1 MGNAVRTRLTA
12 ALCLLFAL
20 SAAARGGTPDTGTSA
35 APGPSALRPP
45 RPAASLG
52 ASFSYSAPAGLI
64 SRRTG
69 VSGETALGS
78 AAGFSLRAAADL
90 AHLRNIATGD
100 FPGELYRAGLK
111 LTAERGETRLAL
123 NLNSNSDRPFHSPSE
138 TDLGLNFT
146 ALLSDN
152 NGSAWLWGLNY
163 STRRSFLRG
172 MPLPFITYRYTS
184 KNLMVALPF
193 IIRWQAGRTLAFSAS
208 YVPVKYFKAGLSW
221 RPRPFFRAE
230 LEGGTV
236 LEQFLPAGRNDKG
249 RALFYEASSVSLK
262 PTLAFSRNFELTP
275 SLGWQF
281 GGLYYTGGRYDE
293 YIAKTRLRGGPS
305 FALSTKYSF

>member
-1 MGNAVRTRLTA
+1 MGDAVRTFLTA
-12 ALCLLFAL
+12 ALCFLLTL
-20 SAAARGGTPDTGTSA
+20 SAAAQGRPPGAGP
-35 APGPSALRPP
+35 APASGHSALRPP

-52 ASFSYSAPAGLI
+52 ASFSYSAPGGLI

-90 AHLRNIATGD
+90 AHLRNIAVGD

-111 LTAERGETRLAL
+111 LTAEKGETRLAL

-146 ALLSDN
+146 ALLSEN

-172 MPLPFITYRYTS
+172 MPFPFITYRYTS

-193 IIRWQAGRTLAFSAS
+193 MLRWQAGRTLALSAS
-208 YVPVKYFKAGLSW
+208 YMPVKSFRVGLSW
-221 RPRPFFRAE
+221 RPLPFFRAE
-230 LEGGTV
+230 LEGGTA
-236 LEQFLPAGRNDKG
+236 LEQFLPARRSDKG
-249 RALFYEASSVSLK
+249 RALFYETSYVSLK
-262 PTLAFSRNFELTP
+262 PSLALSKNFEVTP
-275 SLGWQF
+275 ALGWQF
-281 GGLYYTGGRYDE
+281 GGLYYTGGRYNE
-293 YIAKTRLRGGPS
+293 YIGKTRLRGGPS
-305 FALSTKYSF
+305 FGLSTKYSF